1 MKFINTFIVQIWTIL
16 GDMSPYLL
24 FGFVIAGLLSLFVS
38 RRFVETHLGG
48 KGIWPILKAS
58 AFGVPLPLCS
68 CGVIPVALSLRK
80 HKASKAAT
88 IAFLLST
95 PQTGVD
101 SIMVTYSLLGGLLAI
116 FRPIVALITGLVGG
130 VSTELFTNKEV
141 IEQEDCQESCCNN
154 AKSEGVFKRIFKF
167 SFVTLPADI
176 AKPVLIGLAIAACL
190 SAIIPDDFFAEY
202 LGQGFGAMV
211 IMMLLGIPVYVCATA
226 SVPIAVVLIG
236 KGLTP
241 GAAMVFLMTGP
252 ATNAITFS
260 TILKTMGWRTAV
272 VYIVTV
278 IGCALTFG
286 VLLDYMISIGFK
298 VNIAD
303 GKSSMLGPMV
313 SNISAVTL
321 LLMLLW
327 PIFKDV
333 FSGKKREH

>member
-1 MKFINTFIVQIWTIL
+1 MEFINTFLRQIWTVL

-24 FGFVIAGLLSLFVS
+24 FGFFIAGLMSVFVS
-38 RRFVETHLGG
+38 RKFVETHLGG

-116 FRPIVALITGLVGG
+116 FRPIVALVTGLVGG
-130 VSTELFTNKEV
+130 ISTEAFADKEV
-141 IEQEDCQESCCNN
+141 TEQEQCQENCCSNT
-154 AKSEGVFKRIFKF
+154 KSEGIFKRIFKF
-167 SFVTLPADI
+167 SFVTMPADI
-176 AKPVLIGLAIAACL
+176 AKPVLIGLIVAAFL

-202 LGQGFGAMV
+202 LGQGLGAMI

-278 IGCALTFG
+278 IICALAFG
-286 VLLDYMISIGFK
+286 GLLDYMISIGFK
-298 VNIAD
+298 VNTAS
-303 GKSSMLGPMV
+303 GKGSMLGPMV
-313 SNISAVTL
+313 SNISAIVL

-327 PIFKDV
+327 PIIKTV
-333 FSGKKREH
+333 FSGKKQQH